1 MTAVPR
7 WGTVQRHVA
16 TTDLTRKRSLLPGEN
31 PASLHPGDIR
41 HWIAVYTELLRTIPA
56 LAPAG
61 DGGTLLRDRIEGLQQ
76 RLDFW
81 KRRRP

>member
-1 MTAVPR
+1 LV
-7 WGTVQRHVA
+7 

-56 LAPAG
+56 PAPGDDAG
-61 DGGTLLRDRIEGLQQ
+61 ALLRDRIEGLRE

-81 KRRRP
+81 KQRHQ